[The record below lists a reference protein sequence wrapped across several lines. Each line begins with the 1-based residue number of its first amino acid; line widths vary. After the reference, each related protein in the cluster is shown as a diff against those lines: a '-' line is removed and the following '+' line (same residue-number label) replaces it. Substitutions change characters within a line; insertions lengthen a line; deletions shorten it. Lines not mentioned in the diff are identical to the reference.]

1 MWISNATVGPR
12 KPVQKR
18 GRPVTNVKPSPASPA
33 NPVVVRLADATYH
46 RDPGLDEEVLREVRH
61 ALLRDDQV
69 GLDRYDVT
77 TDLLDVLLL
86 HLKDCPANK
95 RQRCISVSV
104 IKLYINLPKYHETLM
119 PYCIANDIIGFL
131 FTYFFMYFII
141 IIIYQ

>member
-1 MWISNATVGPR
+1 MWISNATAGPR

-46 RDPGLDEEVLREVRH
+46 RDAGLDEKVLREVRH

-95 RQRCISVSV
+95 RQRCISVAV
-104 IKLYINLPKYHETLM
+104 ITLYINLPKYHETLM
-119 PYCIANDIIGFL
+119 PYCIANDTIGFYL
-131 FTYFFMYFII
+131 HIFLCILLL
-141 IIIYQ
+141 